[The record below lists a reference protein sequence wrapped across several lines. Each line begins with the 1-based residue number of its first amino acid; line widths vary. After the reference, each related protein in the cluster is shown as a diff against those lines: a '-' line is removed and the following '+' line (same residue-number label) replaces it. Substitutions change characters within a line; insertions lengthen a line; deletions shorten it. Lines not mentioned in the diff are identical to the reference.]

1 MAGELTIKWANIK
14 ELRSDKRFALLTTQ
28 QKLTRKDAEAIVPQG
43 KITVIGDG
51 KNQNITIAT
60 AQAPVTIS
68 TDKADLIVDAAA
80 FDKAVNHHPSL
91 LQDWGGTASGGFS
104 LVRSTQNSTTFNVGV
119 NLVRATPGVDWLP
132 ARSRSTIDYNQSY
145 GMVSQPGAVPF
156 IAPVKTN
163 IFHADAERDEY
174 FSPRAY
180 VFADVAFDH
189 NFSLGLD
196 LQQAYGGGIGI
207 TLLKNAHRTLDF
219 KGDAHYEK
227 QAFFLPPGAT
237 AASPNDTLFGST
249 FSEKYLVYLA
259 KGLVLNEFGSF
270 SPAWNTPAD
279 YSAHVNATLGF
290 PVYKGL
296 GFNIGAIDD
305 YLNNAPVGANKNSV
319 QYITNLTYTI
329 KPR

>member
-1 MAGELTIKWANIK
+1 MKTEKPSK
-14 ELRSDKRFALLTTQ
+14 SPSKP
-28 QKLTRKDAEAIVPQG
+28 RKAPIV
-43 KITVIGDG
+43 V
-51 KNQNITIAT
+51 
-60 AQAPVTIS
+60 PVSNT
-68 TDKADLIVDAAA
+68 DLIIDTPT
-80 FDKAVNHHPSL
+80 FDTIVNRHPSL
-91 LQDWGGTASGGFS
+91 LQGWGGTASSGFS
-104 LVRSTQNSTTFNVGV
+104 LVRSTQNSTTFNGAI

-132 ARSRSTIDYNQSY
+132 ARTRSTIDYNQSY
-145 GMVSQPGAVPF
+145 GTVTQPGVTS
-156 IAPVKTN
+156 VKTN

-189 NFSLGLD
+189 NYSLGLD

-207 TLLKNAHRTLDF
+207 TVLKNAHRTLDF

-227 QAFFLPPGAT
+227 QAFFLPVGAT
-237 AASPNDTLFGST
+237 AATPNDTLFGST

-259 KGLVLNEFGSF
+259 KGLVFNEFGSI
-270 SPAWNTPAD
+270 SPAWNQPSA

-305 YLNNAPVGANKNSV
+305 YLNNAPIGSNKNSV
-319 QYITNLTYTI
+319 QYTTNLTYTI
-329 KPR
+329 KPRYK